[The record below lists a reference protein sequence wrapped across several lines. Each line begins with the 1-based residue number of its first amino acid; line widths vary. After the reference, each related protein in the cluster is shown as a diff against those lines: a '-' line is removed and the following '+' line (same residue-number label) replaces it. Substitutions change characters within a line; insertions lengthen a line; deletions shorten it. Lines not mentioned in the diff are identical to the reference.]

1 MAAASPVVNTHMI
14 CTILQ
19 QQGSKNICSFTSRT
33 TNKRLRNKIEW
44 SNILAPIA
52 NRHVNFLDPT
62 NNWFLD
68 PTWNSF
74 IKEHTQQYHF
84 DLCIGTSMGAFG
96 ALLYSEVI
104 NADHYIL
111 FAPQAFVNKQR
122 WDRIGEKHRLW
133 SQCLSEHHNYQFLTK
148 SSQNISMVYSRY
160 HEDQEHIEQFTRLG
174 YTVEYV
180 ETENHTV
187 AYALAEQNMLLDFVL
202 SKCKME

>member
-1 MAAASPVVNTHMI
+1 
-14 CTILQ
+14 
-19 QQGSKNICSFTSRT
+19 
-33 TNKRLRNKIEW
+33 
-44 SNILAPIA
+44 
-52 NRHVNFLDPT
+52 
-62 NNWFLD
+62 
-68 PTWNSF
+68 
-74 IKEHTQQYHF
+74 
-84 DLCIGTSMGAFG
+84 MGAFG